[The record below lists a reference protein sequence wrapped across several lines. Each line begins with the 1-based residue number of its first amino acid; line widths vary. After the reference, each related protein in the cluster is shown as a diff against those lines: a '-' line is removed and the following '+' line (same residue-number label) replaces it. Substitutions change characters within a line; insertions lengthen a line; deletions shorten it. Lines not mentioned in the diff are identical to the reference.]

1 MSPNLSQQRT
11 WVGKDRDECEG
22 AEAARSD
29 GPGQPKR
36 DWITRRGSADGGEL
50 PAGEADLETLSAG
63 GGGWGG
69 ASEGGEAIQPEQTKR
84 GKRGRVGGDPGER
97 KRGGGQAV
105 LADGSG

>member
-63 GGGWGG
+63 GGGGGG
-69 ASEGGEAIQPEQTKR
+69 ASEGGAALQPEQGKR
-84 GKRGRVGGDPGER
+84 GKGG
-97 KRGGGQAV
+97 RGGG
-105 LADGSG
+105 GSGDGKGGGGEAVWGGP